1 MVGLTTLLHIVLACR
16 LLNRF
21 GISKIYEGQVE
32 VTVDKYSVG
41 SPGGQ
46 PGAFTCCLDAR
57 LARSTTGNKVGDP
70 QGSC

>member
-1 MVGLTTLLHIVLACR
+1 MD
-16 LLNRF
+16 
-21 GISKIYEGQVE
+21 E
-32 VTVDKYSVG
+32 YSVG